1 LKDIL
6 VQLGDAAEDDERI
19 KEELFLLLSFFII
32 TFPERADKIQ
42 NIILKNKNN
51 LIEIINDFHETA
63 EEEDTK
69 SLMSV
74 LVSKLE
80 EITEI

>member
-1 LKDIL
+1 
-6 VQLGDAAEDDERI
+6 LGNATDDDERI

-32 TFPERADKIQ
+32 TFPNRADKIQ

-51 LIEIINDFHETA
+51 LIDIINDFHEKA

-69 SLMSV
+69 SLMDV
-74 LVSKLE
+74 LVSKL
-80 EITEI
+80 